1 MVLEYFDNYFGDN
14 LNEDTSNEEIM
25 EAVEELIELCNV
37 VCEAV
42 GLQELKTS
50 TLQRYVKKAV
60 GDVDSSATHIGKL
73 RGKYGEQGGKKR
85 ISKSEDEA
93 GMKAADKLDRRRKG
107 IRKAVDRLATRKTR
121 MYQGGERGS
130 EIK

>member
-1 MVLEYFDNYFGDN
+1 M
-14 LNEDTSNEEIM
+14 
-25 EAVEELIELCNV
+25 
-37 VCEAV
+37 
-42 GLQELKTS
+42 QELKTS